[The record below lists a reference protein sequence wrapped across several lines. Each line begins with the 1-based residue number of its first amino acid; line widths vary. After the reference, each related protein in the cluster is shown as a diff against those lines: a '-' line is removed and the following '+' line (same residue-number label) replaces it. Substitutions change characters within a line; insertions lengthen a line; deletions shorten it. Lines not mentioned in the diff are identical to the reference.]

1 MGAMTSW
8 SLGLALLHHALV
20 QYSAFK
26 AGSKER
32 WFSEYALLGDDLVI
46 ADDKVKDYYLS
57 ILSKIGVSVN

>member
-20 QYSAFK
+20 QYAAFK
-26 AGSKER
+26 AGRTDR

-46 ADDKVKDYYLS
+46 ADDKVKDLYLS